1 MKPKKILSIIE
12 DKDITLNEDWYFHA
26 TRNDI
31 DIIQKILD
39 EGIKSAYLR
48 NEKGNTFNGRYYISL
63 YKNIE
68 EAEDLK
74 AWLIWRPKLIIQDI
88 SPYYADR
95 HKLIFRKLFI
105 NTKVPLR
112 TSEWDGEFQQ
122 YLQIEPSKIVAL
134 EYNLSRMISNA
145 DTSITKEH
153 LKFVRDMV
161 LCLQQLNR
169 DLPIYDM
176 SSEREINKAKIL
188 SLTI

>member
-31 DIIQKILD
+31 DIIKKILD

-145 DTSITKEH
+145 DTSITKVH